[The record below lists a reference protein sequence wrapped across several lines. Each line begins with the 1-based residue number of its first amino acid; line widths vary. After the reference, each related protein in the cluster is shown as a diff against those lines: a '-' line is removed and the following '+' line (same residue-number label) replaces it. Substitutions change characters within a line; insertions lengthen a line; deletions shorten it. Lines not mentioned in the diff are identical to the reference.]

1 MTTRMDPVAF
11 SLTSLGYSEACSILP
26 WAIPWYVD
34 GRWLPGC
41 HCQPE
46 CIYFTLLM
54 RLACFLIGMPRWGDY
69 LGLPRR
75 VVKISLNSNRK
86 FHRAVSRNGSSYH
99 LLNACYMPMTL
110 YLHLICVK
118 ILTTLQM
125 WKTEERL
132 RKLPKIMQL
141 ISDWAGVW
149 IQVSLAYSGPL
160 VGDTEWGKGVFG
172 KVSPSASTAFFFL
185 CCNSSLKFHFLHF
198 SLSW

>member
-1 MTTRMDPVAF
+1 MAIITCEINLPLSLVGKWDIYLFCSAVRIRNTTSQAQVEKGHLYSLHLAPWRFMTTRMDPGAF
-11 SLTSLGYSEACSILP
+11 SLASLGYSEVCSISQ

-41 HCQPE
+41 LCQPE
-46 CIYFTLLM
+46 RIYFTLLM

-99 LLNACYMPMTL
+99 LMNGCYMPMTL

-125 WKTEERL
+125 WKT
-132 RKLPKIMQL
+132 
-141 ISDWAGVW
+141 
-149 IQVSLAYSGPL
+149 
-160 VGDTEWGKGVFG
+160 
-172 KVSPSASTAFFFL
+172 
-185 CCNSSLKFHFLHF
+185 
-198 SLSW
+198 